1 MGLTRL
7 SCRIKSVRFAFLSR
21 SSFHHISCHLRLL
34 IFLIWK
40 VLPVFFVQP
49 HMLKQIVGFPLP
61 GSILFL
67 LLAVFT
73 LKRFFLLPLKKT
85 FSFGNL
91 FVSAPPK
98 LVSRPTLRRFP
109 FRIFGF
115 PKGSYFLLFSVSAS
129 WPLFEKV
136 FFFPLVKACSTLKKK
151 QS

>member
-21 SSFHHISCHLRLL
+21 SFFHHISCHLRLL

-40 VLPVFFVQP
+40 VLPVFFIQP
-49 HMLKQIVGFPLP
+49 HMLKQIVGFTLP

-129 WPLFEKV
+129 
-136 FFFPLVKACSTLKKK
+136 
-151 QS
+151 